1 MGAESL
7 LFCYVVWEWIAGV
20 TMGGTFPCWNWV
32 FLDHGCCTDSL
43 TEFTCVTYR

>member
-20 TMGGTFPCWNWV
+20 TMGGGYFPLLELGIPRSWM
-32 FLDHGCCTDSL
+32 L
-43 TEFTCVTYR
+43 Y